1 MEQPNKFE
9 QYSGIIPI
17 LLNNTKDPIITDS
30 LLWNLL
36 ESVPTN
42 ISIWDGGKILYANH
56 AFYNALG
63 LERGSLEELNRLVE
77 FEGYF
82 SVHPDDFDFSP
93 DSTKSLKDEIGSGV
107 VFHREMRMKSRMDA
121 EYRWYNTYIV
131 KGKEPDSKVIIEIDE
146 DINDKKLANDELR
159 KALEEKERLLNEK
172 EILLREIHHRVKN
185 NFQVISSLLSLQS
198 KRSSSPE
205 LKLILDESRS
215 RITSMAK
222 IHEKLYRSDEIEK
235 VSMKE
240 HLRDVVDG
248 LVELYNG
255 RSKLVRF
262 TIDVEDILLPL
273 DKAIP
278 CSLILNELVSNCLKY
293 AFNDYE
299 DSKVSVKMKCSNK
312 DFELSVKDNG
322 KGLPEG
328 FSITGNDTLG
338 LLIVNT
344 LAAQINGEITFENCR
359 GASFTVKF
367 PACLAENKKPL
378 PEAEAL

>member
-1 MEQPNKFE
+1 MEQPIKFAE
-9 QYSGIIPI
+9 YSGIIPI

-42 ISIWDGGKILYANH
+42 ISIWDGGKIVYANP

-63 LERGSLEELNRLVE
+63 LERGSIEELNRLVE

-93 DSTKSLKDEIGSGV
+93 DNTTSLKDEIGSGV

-121 EYRWYNTYIV
+121 EYKWYNTYIV

-146 DINDKKLANDELR
+146 DINDKKLANEELR
-159 KALEEKERLLNEK
+159 EALEEKDRLLNEK

-215 RITSMAK
+215 RINSMAK

-235 VSMKE
+235 VNMNE
-240 HLRDVVDG
+240 HLREVVNG

-255 RSKLVRF
+255 KSKMVKFNL
-262 TIDVEDILLPL
+262 DVEDINLPL

-278 CSLILNELVSNCLKY
+278 CSLIVNELVSNCLKY
-293 AFNDYE
+293 AFISYE
-299 DSKVSVKMKCSNK
+299 NSAVSVLLKS
-312 DFELSVKDNG
+312 DEEVYTLSVIDNG
-322 KGLPEG
+322 NGLPDG
-328 FSITGNDTLG
+328 FSITNNDTLG

-344 LAAQINGEITFENCR
+344 LVNQINGEIAFENNN
-359 GASFTVKF
+359 GAAFIIKF
-367 PACLAENKKPL
+367 PGCLTK
-378 PEAEAL
+378 

>member
-1 MEQPNKFE
+1 MGQFNKTE
-9 QYSGIIPI
+9 EYSKIIPI
-17 LLNNTKDPIITDS
+17 LLNNPVKPIITDS

-42 ISIWDGGKILYANH
+42 ISIWDGGKIVYANP

-63 LERGSLEELNRLVE
+63 LERGSIEELNRLVE

-93 DSTKSLKDEIGSGV
+93 DNTTNLKEDLGSGV

-146 DINDKKLANDELR
+146 DINDKKLANEELR

-185 NFQVISSLLSLQS
+185 NFQVISSLLNLQS

-240 HLRDVVDG
+240 HLRDVVNG

-278 CSLILNELVSNCLKY
+278 CSLIVNELVSNCLKY
-293 AFNDYE
+293 AFTDYE
-299 DSKVSVKMKCSNK
+299 ESSVSVNLKCFNEA
-312 DFELSVKDNG
+312 FELSVKDNG

-328 FSITGNDTLG
+328 FSIAGNDTLG

-344 LAAQINGEITFENCR
+344 LVTQINGEITFENNS
-359 GASFTVKF
+359 GASFIISF
-367 PACLAENKKPL
+367 PGCFSEIKKPL
-378 PEAEAL
+378 LKAEAL